1 MLAQSARIVA
11 LVAFL
16 VCTAAGC
23 NMQRAAAKNPSLTN
37 RPALCYTT
45 FCLKIKIARKTAC
58 TAEYYENINHFLV
71 GLFNDILKIE
81 GKALR
86 AGEYREISMRDMH
99 IIEAIC
105 AASGQEDN
113 RTTAIAR
120 ELDITTGTL
129 TVAVNSLVK
138 KGYVERRKD
147 QRDRRVVRLYPTVKS
162 TAGQRGP
169 CQVPPRHGGR
179 RDAGA
184 KARGI
189 GRAHPCIGCCA
200 PLF

>member
-1 MLAQSARIVA
+1 M
-11 LVAFL
+11 
-16 VCTAAGC
+16 
-23 NMQRAAAKNPSLTN
+23 
-37 RPALCYTT
+37 
-45 FCLKIKIARKTAC
+45 

-147 QRDRRVVRLYPTVKS
+147 QRDRRVVRLYPTEKALRANEAHAKFHHDMVEGVMQVLKPEELAVLTHALDAVRHYFESKKYCKS
-162 TAGQRGP
+162 
-169 CQVPPRHGGR
+169 R
-179 RDAGA
+179 RN
-184 KARGI
+184 RILILHMI
-189 GRAHPCIGCCA
+189 GFMDNRNSAA
-200 PLF
+200 AY

>member
-1 MLAQSARIVA
+1 M
-11 LVAFL
+11 
-16 VCTAAGC
+16 
-23 NMQRAAAKNPSLTN
+23 
-37 RPALCYTT
+37 
-45 FCLKIKIARKTAC
+45 

-138 KGYVERRKD
+138 KG
-147 QRDRRVVRLYPTVKS
+147 
-162 TAGQRGP
+162 
-169 CQVPPRHGGR
+169 
-179 RDAGA
+179 
-184 KARGI
+184 
-189 GRAHPCIGCCA
+189 
-200 PLF
+200 